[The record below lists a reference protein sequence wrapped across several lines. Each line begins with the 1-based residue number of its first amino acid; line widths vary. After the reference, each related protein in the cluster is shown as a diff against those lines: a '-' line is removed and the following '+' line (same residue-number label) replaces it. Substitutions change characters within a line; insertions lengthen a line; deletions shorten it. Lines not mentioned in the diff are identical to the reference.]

1 MKFAF
6 WKKKKKSLPEEL
18 PAEEEI
24 LPPLSV
30 VVQGGTDAEILFP
43 LLPDG
48 SEVFGAAQSAA
59 GAFPRLSFPDSGA
72 PRGKFVLF
80 SEGRWRA
87 EEAERMLAELETRDD
102 ELLLMRAARNE
113 KPLTEEE
120 LLEGAFSPRALAYA
134 AKRSLYEKLPP
145 ALRAAGR
152 GERLAA
158 LLLLSEHT
166 AALDLYV
173 CDAGENGAGAEEAE
187 QWLRA
192 FILFFDDIKA
202 GLDEQKYRFAFRYA
216 RRRIAGT
223 YAELAAKNK
232 TEELRLFDEFLKS
245 ENMALRVA
253 AKERARFIGILAK
266 RAFRAPLWL
275 RPVLSAIAAA
285 DRAKR

>member
-6 WKKKKKSLPEEL
+6 WKKKKKSLPEAL

-30 VVQGGTDAEILFP
+30 IVQGGTDAETLFP

-134 AKRSLYEKLPP
+134 AKR
-145 ALRAAGR
+145 AG
-152 GERLAA
+152 
-158 LLLLSEHT
+158 
-166 AALDLYV
+166 
-173 CDAGENGAGAEEAE
+173 
-187 QWLRA
+187 
-192 FILFFDDIKA
+192 
-202 GLDEQKYRFAFRYA
+202 
-216 RRRIAGT
+216 
-223 YAELAAKNK
+223 
-232 TEELRLFDEFLKS
+232 
-245 ENMALRVA
+245 
-253 AKERARFIGILAK
+253 
-266 RAFRAPLWL
+266 
-275 RPVLSAIAAA
+275 
-285 DRAKR
+285 